1 MMTSRPK
8 NGAEIHPDTSGA
20 YALALSAVL
29 LVTVWMLVV
38 ASWGRDEVGPPA
50 VVVVLY
56 LAFSAATVLGV
67 GSATRLN
74 RFAGAA
80 AALAISP
87 LFVWHFR
94 EVVRLPDL
102 KSHAPLACLGG
113 TVFLYVVASLCVRLP
128 LRRLVAATLI
138 SAMCFSTLL
147 GLSYTLSPGLRW
159 QLLKRHTVFGFPAN
173 LILGP
178 SVREA
183 SDELWA
189 KRVGEDSPTPVPP
202 PSTAAD
208 GAGPTI
214 VFIILDALRRDSLG
228 AYGGDADLMPEL
240 NSIMQRSVVF
250 DDVLANASW
259 TRPSVASMFTGLHQ
273 EHHGA
278 VGREDVLRS
287 DVDVLA
293 DLLDRR
299 GYETAAF
306 IANRAVGRDAGF
318 SRGFETFVELS
329 SPVHPYLRADGV
341 TREVLEWVRARGA
354 DGGAAEDPL
363 FLFVHYLDP
372 HVPYLSGGTDSAVF
386 STARNAY
393 QKEVSFLD
401 GQVAELLRSLET
413 ELAGPVVSIVAA
425 DHGEEFGEH
434 RQRGHGH
441 SLYQEV
447 VRVPLYVRTPAEM
460 TARVDSRL
468 EGRDLFDLILAASV
482 SADFDPVAWARPRD
496 RSRRYTSEYLSSRG
510 PFYRLQYREVCMRA
524 VEQDGLFVIWS
535 ALGPTVEAYDR
546 TADPLEERNLDAK
559 IRGALPEMLDEL
571 DRLAPAPWANRVE
584 IRHSP
589 GTEEQ
594 LRALGYLD

>member
-1 MMTSRPK
+1 M
-8 NGAEIHPDTSGA
+8 
-20 YALALSAVL
+20 V
-29 LVTVWMLVV
+29 VV
-38 ASWGRDEVGPPA
+38 ASWGREEVGPPA

-67 GSATRLN
+67 GSAIRLN
-74 RFAGAA
+74 RFIGAVS
-80 AALAISP
+80 ALAVSP
-87 LFVWHFR
+87 LLVWHFR

-102 KSHAPLACLGG
+102 KSQVPLACLGAAA
-113 TVFLYVVASLCVRLP
+113 VLYVIASLCIRVP
-128 LRRLVAATLI
+128 LRRLVAATLV
-138 SAMCFSTLL
+138 SALCFSTLL
-147 GLSYTLSPGLRW
+147 GLSYTLSPELRW
-159 QLLKRHTVFGFPAN
+159 HLLKRHTVFGFPAN

-178 SVREA
+178 GVREVSA
-183 SDELWA
+183 ELWA
-189 KRVGEDSPTPVPP
+189 KRVGEYSPTTVPAP
-202 PSTAAD
+202 TKTA
-208 GAGPTI
+208 GGSRPTI
-214 VFIILDALRRDSLG
+214 VFIILDTLRRDSLG

-240 NSIMQRSVVF
+240 NAIMQSSVVF
-250 DDVLANASW
+250 EDVLANASW

-278 VGREDVLRS
+278 VGREDVLRA

-293 DLLDRR
+293 DVLNRR

-306 IANRAVGRDAGF
+306 VANWAVGKDAGF
-318 SRGFETFVELS
+318 NRGFETFAELS
-329 SPVHPYLRADGV
+329 SPIHPYLRADGV
-341 TREVLEWVRARGA
+341 TREVLEWVRARGT
-354 DGGAAEDPL
+354 GGVAAEDPL

-372 HVPYLSGGTDSAVF
+372 HLPYLSGGTTSTVF
-386 STARNAY
+386 STAQSAY
-393 QKEVSFLD
+393 HKEVSFLD
-401 GQVAELLRSLET
+401 GQVADLLRSLET

-447 VRVPLYVRTPAEM
+447 VRVPLYVRTPTRM
-460 TARVDSRL
+460 TARVNSRL

-482 SADFDPVAWARPRD
+482 SADFDPVAWAQPKD
-496 RSRRYTSEYLSSRG
+496 RSRRYTSQYLSSRG

-546 TADPLEERNLDAK
+546 AADPLETRNLNAK
-559 IRGALPEMLDEL
+559 VKGALPEMLAEL
-571 DRLAPAPWANRVE
+571 DRLAFAPWAERDS

-594 LRALGYLD
+594 LRALGYID